1 MKQLGT
7 QVLIV
12 GAGPAGMA
20 AAVRSRECGVKA
32 MVLDDNGEPGGQIW
46 RGGDDNRWF
55 RRFREL
61 AIDFIPYAQ
70 VISADRDARTVLAET
85 PDSAF
90 EIQFEKLILATGA
103 REVFLPFPNWT
114 LPGIMGIGGLQ
125 ALVKSGLPI
134 EGKRLVLAG
143 SGPLL
148 LAVAANLRRAGA
160 NVRIVAE
167 QASFTALRPF
177 LLHLVRQ
184 PAKLLQ
190 GAALRMRLL
199 GVPYRFGC
207 WVERAEGQGRLQAVH
222 LRQDARR
229 WIEPCDYAGIGY
241 GLYPNNEL
249 GSLLGCKLDGSRVIV
264 DDYGETSLPGVYCA
278 GEPTGIGGVDA
289 ALVEGEVTALAA
301 CGNSDAA
308 DALQSRR
315 KNGQRFARAL
325 GSAFALRT
333 ELRTLPAAETT
344 VCRCEDVSYGQ
355 LQNSSSFRAAK
366 LHTRFSMGPCQ
377 GRICGAAADFLFG
390 WRTDSIRPPIFPS
403 RLGTLAGSPQA
414 GKEKIFAKET
424 SASQ

>member
-1 MKQLGT
+1 MKQLAT

-20 AAVRSRECGVKA
+20 AAVRSRECGEEVL
-32 MVLDDNGEPGGQIW
+32 VLDDNAGPGGQIW
-46 RGGDDNRWF
+46 RGGVENRWF

-61 AIDFIPYAQ
+61 AIDFVPYTQ
-70 VISADRDARTVLAET
+70 VIAADREARTVLAET
-85 PDSAF
+85 SNSAF

-114 LPGIMGIGGLQ
+114 LPGIMGVGGLQ
-125 ALVKSGLPI
+125 ALVKSGLPL
-134 EGKRLVLAG
+134 EDKRVVLAG

-148 LAVAANLRRAGA
+148 LAVAANLRHAGA
-160 NVRIVAE
+160 NVRIIAE

-177 LLHLVRQ
+177 LLHLVRE

-207 WVERAEGQGRLQAVH
+207 WVERAEGEGKLQAIH
-222 LRQDARR
+222 LRQGARR

-249 GSLLGCKLDGSRVIV
+249 ANLLGCRLDGSRVIV

-289 ALVEGEVTALAA
+289 ALVEGEIAGFAA
-301 CGNSDAA
+301 YGNTEAA
-308 DALQSRR
+308 NALQNRR
-315 KNGQRFARAL
+315 ASGQRFARAL
-325 GSAFALRT
+325 DSAFALRA
-333 ELRTLPAAETT
+333 ELRTLPAPDTT

-366 LHTRFSMGPCQ
+366 LHTRFGMGPCQ
-377 GRICGAAADFLFG
+377 GRICGAAAGFLFG
-390 WRTDSIRPPIFPS
+390 WRTESIRPPIFPA
-403 RLGTLAGSPQA
+403 RLGTLIGSPQS
-414 GKEKIFAKET
+414 GNEKLLAKET